1 MEFTVEILFFVLGL
15 VLLLKGASIFTENA
29 SKIAKSLGVS
39 DIVIGLTL
47 VAFTT
52 SLPELAVSM
61 LSAVKGIPGI
71 ALGNVVGSN
80 IANIGLVLGISA
92 LLTKGIPVQR
102 PELKQAYIMIVV
114 SVVAV
119 MLIVDGMTPVKGAI
133 LVAALLFYLYY
144 IAHEKDLKENIVE
157 KIIDKQNLP
166 RGIILCAIGGAGVL
180 LGADLLINSATHI
193 AQEFGI
199 SDSVIGL
206 TLIAVGTSLPELAT
220 SVTAALKK
228 LEGIALGNII
238 GSNIFNLLMVLGASA
253 IAGALTVDSVVL
265 IDSIPMMLLFS
276 VILVILMKTE
286 SNLGKLE
293 GLMLLL
299 LYIFF
304 IYLRFFG
311 F

>member
-1 MEFTVEILFFVLGL
+1 MEFAVEILFFALGL

-29 SKIAKSLGVS
+29 SRIAKSVGVS

-61 LSAVKGIPGI
+61 LSAARGVSGI

-92 LLTKGIPVQR
+92 LLTKNIPIQR

-114 SVVAV
+114 SVIAV
-119 MLIVDGMTPVKGAI
+119 MFMIDGLTPIKGAI
-133 LVAALLFYLYY
+133 LVAGLLFYLYY
-144 IAHEKDLKENIVE
+144 IAHEKELKENIVE

-166 RGIILCAIGGAGVL
+166 KGMILCIIGGAGVL
-180 LGADLLINSATHI
+180 LGADMLVNSATHM
-193 AQEFGI
+193 AQGFGI

-220 SVTAALKK
+220 SVTAAVKK
-228 LEGIALGNII
+228 LEGIAIGNII
-238 GSNIFNLLMVLGASA
+238 GSNIFNLLMVMGASA
-253 IAGALTVDSVVL
+253 LVGTITVDSVVL
-265 IDSIPMMLLFS
+265 MDSVPVMLLLS
-276 VILVILMKTE
+276 VILVLLMKTE
-286 SNLGKLE
+286 SNLGRLE
-293 GLMLLL
+293 GLLLL
-299 LYIFF
+299 ILYTFF